1 MQNVALS
8 FLHSGITVESAQNYA
23 EQQGIEQ
30 KRPRRLTMMKLEWLV
45 EKARKIELLKQ
56 QIADGS
62 YQVDSHDVAKAML
75 GLDFEEKIGK
85 GKGSRY

>member
-8 FLHSGITVESAQNYA
+8 FLHSGITDESVQNYA
-23 EQQGIEQ
+23 ERQGIEQ

-75 GLDFEEKIGK
+75 GLDF
-85 GKGSRY
+85 